1 VKAHGATNRAN
12 PRFFCVRRG
21 SNFLVLLH
29 NHFRKRRFSPLP
41 GADRISAPSQ
51 TPGEPHEIRSYRDD
65 YFGRSHRGRT
75 TERSVMNFLIAN
87 KLWLI
92 VIGAL
97 AGVMLGLGVE
107 IWKLKGDI
115 KEAKAGLARAQT
127 ELAIKEANLQISAAN
142 LSECNLRID
151 LQNAKFEALETK
163 KQDAIKEAKQ
173 AKARFEKLA
182 APAKDAQCQ
191 EKLKFYEDAASVAA
205 KAFKGPR

>member
-1 VKAHGATNRAN
+1 
-12 PRFFCVRRG
+12 
-21 SNFLVLLH
+21 
-29 NHFRKRRFSPLP
+29 
-41 GADRISAPSQ
+41 
-51 TPGEPHEIRSYRDD
+51 
-65 YFGRSHRGRT
+65 
-75 TERSVMNFLIAN
+75 MNFLIAN

-92 VIGAL
+92 VIGGL

-115 KEAKAGLARAQT
+115 KEAKTGLVRAQI

-142 LSECNLRID
+142 LGECNLRID
-151 LQNAKFEALETK
+151 LQNAKFEALEAK

-205 KAFKGPR
+205 KAFKGLR